1 MSTTET
7 PRPTAGT
14 AAGGPQRGPSST
26 LAPPR
31 RQRRNGRLALAGA
44 LVALFAV
51 ATPAAWLYFSE
62 TRSVVGLSDTVAYG
76 SRITAGDLVEMSVPS
91 GGGINALDWAQ
102 RDSAIGQVATTNLLA
117 GQLLPE
123 GATAP
128 KIMPAPGTSI
138 VAVGVKAAFLPAA
151 QLAVGDEVRI
161 VAVQTTPGTTPGD
174 PKNLPASIN
183 ATVYSISA
191 RAPDGTTVVSVV
203 VSDAAADAVAR
214 LSAVGQAALVLLPR
228 G

>member
-1 MSTTET
+1 MSTTEM
-7 PRPTAGT
+7 PRNAGA
-14 AAGGPQRGPSST
+14 AAGGPPRAPSST

-51 ATPAAWLYFSE
+51 GTPAAWVYFSQ
-62 TRSVVGLSDTVAYG
+62 TVSVVGLADGVRYG
-76 SRITAGDLVEMSVPS
+76 TQITAGDLVEMSVPT
-91 GGGINALDWAQ
+91 GGGINAVEWAQ
-102 RDSAIGQVATTNLLA
+102 RDSVVGQVATSDLQA
-117 GQLLPE
+117 GQLLPM

-128 KIMPAPGTSI
+128 EIKPAKGSSI

-151 QLAVGDEVRI
+151 ELVAGDSVRI
-161 VAVQTTPGTTPGD
+161 VAVQTTPGTTPAD
-174 PKNLPASIN
+174 PRNLPSSIA
-183 ATVYSISA
+183 ATVHSIS
-191 RAPDGTTVVSVV
+191 RQAPDGTTVVSVT
-203 VSDAAADAVAR
+203 VSDADADAVAR

>member
-1 MSTTET
+1 MSTTEM
-7 PRPTAGT
+7 PRHTGAPG
-14 AAGGPQRGPSST
+14 GGPARAPSST

-51 ATPAAWLYFSE
+51 GTPAAWVYFSQTE
-62 TRSVVGLSDTVAYG
+62 SVVGLSAAVRYG
-76 SRITAGDLVEMSVPS
+76 EQITATDLVEMSVPTD
-91 GGGINALDWAQ
+91 GGINALGWAQ
-102 RDSAIGQVATTNLLA
+102 RDSVIGQVATTDLQA
-117 GQLLPE
+117 GQLLPT

-128 KIMPAPGTSI
+128 EVKPAEGSSI

-151 QLAVGDEVRI
+151 ELVTGDAVRI
-161 VAVQTTPGTTPGD
+161 VAVQTTPGTTVAD
-174 PKNLPASIN
+174 PKGLPSSIA
-183 ATVYSISA
+183 ATVFSISGQA
-191 RAPDGTTVVSVV
+191 ADGTTVVAVT
-203 VSDAAADAVAR
+203 VSDADADAVAR

>member
-1 MSTTET
+1 MSTTEM
-7 PRPTAGT
+7 PRNAGA
-14 AAGGPQRGPSST
+14 AAGGPPRVPSST

-51 ATPAAWLYFSE
+51 GTPAAWVYFSQ
-62 TRSVVGLSDTVAYG
+62 TVSVVGLADGVRYG
-76 SRITAGDLVEMSVPS
+76 NQITAGDLVEMSVPT
-91 GGGINALDWAQ
+91 GGGINAVEWAQ
-102 RDSAIGQVATTNLLA
+102 RDSVVGQVATSDLQA
-117 GQLLPE
+117 GQLLPT

-128 KIMPAPGTSI
+128 EIKPAKGTSI

-151 QLAVGDEVRI
+151 ELAAGDSVRI
-161 VAVQTTPGTTPGD
+161 VAVQTTPGTTPAD
-174 PKNLPASIN
+174 PKNLPSSIA
-183 ATVYSISA
+183 ATVHSISR
-191 RAPDGTTVVSVV
+191 RAPDGTTVVSVT
-203 VSDAAADAVAR
+203 VSDADADAVAR

>member
-1 MSTTET
+1 MSTTEI
-7 PRPTAGT
+7 PRNTGAP
-14 AAGGPQRGPSST
+14 AGGPPRSPSST

-62 TRSVVGLSDTVAYG
+62 TQSVVGLSDGVSYG
-76 SRITAGDLVEMSVPS
+76 ETITAGDLVEMSVPT

-102 RDSAIGQVATTNLLA
+102 RDTVIGQVATSDLQA

-128 KIMPAPGTSI
+128 EILPADGTSI

-151 QLAVGDEVRI
+151 QLAVGDSVRI
-161 VAVQTTPGTTPGD
+161 VAVLTTPGTTPGD
-174 PKNLPASIN
+174 PTNLPGSID

-191 RAPDGTTVVSVV
+191 QAPDGTTVVSVV
-203 VSDAAADAVAR
+203 VPDAEADGVAR

>member
-1 MSTTET
+1 MSTTEM
-7 PRPTAGT
+7 PRHTAGP
-14 AAGGPQRGPSST
+14 AGGPPRAPSST

-51 ATPAAWLYFSE
+51 ATPAAWVYFSQ
-62 TRSVVGLSDTVAYG
+62 TMSVVGLSDGVRYG
-76 SRITAGDLVEMSVPS
+76 TPITAGDLVEMTVPT
-91 GGGINALDWAQ
+91 GGGINAVAWAQ
-102 RDSAIGQVATTNLLA
+102 RDSVVGQVATSDLQA
-117 GQLLPE
+117 GQLLPT

-128 KIMPAPGTSI
+128 EIKPAKGSSI

-151 QLAVGDEVRI
+151 ELVAGDTVRI

-174 PKNLPASIN
+174 PKNLPSSIA
-183 ATVYSISA
+183 ATVFSISRQA
-191 RAPDGTTVVSVV
+191 ADGTTVVSVTV
-203 VSDAAADAVAR
+203 ADADADAVAR

>member
-1 MSTTET
+1 MSTTEM
-7 PRPTAGT
+7 PRNAG
-14 AAGGPQRGPSST
+14 APASGPPRAPSTT

-51 ATPAAWLYFSE
+51 GTPAAWVYFSATE
-62 TRSVVGLSDTVAYG
+62 SVVGLSDGVRYG
-76 SRITAGDLVEMSVPS
+76 QPITAGDLVEMSVPT
-91 GGGINALDWAQ
+91 GGGINALGWAQ
-102 RDSAIGQVATTNLLA
+102 RDSVIGQVATTDLQA
-117 GQLLPE
+117 GQLLPT

-128 KIMPAPGTSI
+128 AIKPAKGSSI

-151 QLAVGDEVRI
+151 ELVAGDTVRI
-161 VAVQTTPGTTPGD
+161 VAVQTTPGTTVAD
-174 PKNLPASIN
+174 PENLPASIA
-183 ATVYSISA
+183 ATVFSISRQA
-191 RAPDGTTVVSVV
+191 ADGTTVVSVT
-203 VSDAAADAVAR
+203 VSDADADAVAR